1 MSYKNPALRAYPRK
15 QHALVIPL
23 QENASILEWLERSG
37 RMMEKPIDPSF
48 PPKEDDE
55 INALIGND
63 DGYEDDD
70 DDDDDD
76 SLAMDD

>member
-1 MSYKNPALRAYPRK
+1 MSYQNPALRSYPRK
-15 QHALVIPL
+15 QHSLVIPL
-23 QENASILEWLERSG
+23 QENASILEWLEKSG
-37 RMMEKPIDPSF
+37 RMMEKPIDSSL

-63 DGYEDDD
+63 DDYE

>member
-1 MSYKNPALRAYPRK
+1 MSYHNPALRAYSRK
-15 QHALVIPL
+15 QHAMVIPL
-23 QENASILEWLERSG
+23 QKNASILEWLEQSG

-63 DGYEDDD
+63 DNYEDDD
-70 DDDDDD
+70 DD
-76 SLAMDD
+76 SLEMDE

>member
-1 MSYKNPALRAYPRK
+1 MSYHNPALRSYPRS
-15 QHALVIPL
+15 QHAAAIPL
-23 QENASILEWLERSG
+23 QRNGSILEWLERSG
-37 RMMEKPIDPSF
+37 RMMEKIVDPNF
-48 PPKEDDE
+48 PQKEDDE

-63 DGYEDDD
+63 DNYE